1 MKKMPNW
8 VIHGKWTDKAK
19 IDRLIANY
27 VNQNIDYGTEWAFS
41 NEARSNID
49 EEETNASRQL
59 KFFYQKD
66 LEKQYSK
73 EKMYVKAFYI
83 HHLLDFFKETRLNL
97 NDLDL
102 VFAKFLNNKVQSEIM
117 DENGNCINFMDE
129 LNEIFALFKEHQLE
143 LIEDLL

>member
-1 MKKMPNW
+1 MPNW

-41 NEARSNID
+41 KDARSNSD
-49 EEETNASRQL
+49 EEESNASRQL
-59 KFFYQKD
+59 KFFYKKD
-66 LEKQYSK
+66 LEKQYSN

-83 HHLLDFFKETRLNL
+83 HHLLDFLKETRLNVRDL
-97 NDLDL
+97 NI
-102 VFAKFLNNKVQSEIM
+102 VFAKFLKKKVQSDIF
-117 DENGNCINFMDE
+117 DENGESINFMKE
-129 LNEIFALFKEHQLE
+129 INEIFALIKDNQDE

>member
-1 MKKMPNW
+1 MPNW

-41 NEARSNID
+41 KDARSNSD
-49 EEETNASRQL
+49 EEESNASRQL
-59 KFFYQKD
+59 KFFYKKD
-66 LEKQYSK
+66 LEKQYSN

-83 HHLLDFFKETRLNL
+83 HHLLNFLKETRLNVR
-97 NDLDL
+97 DLDI
-102 VFAKFLNNKVQSEIM
+102 VFAKFLKKKVQSDII
-117 DENGNCINFMDE
+117 DENGESISFMKE
-129 LNEIFALFKEHQLE
+129 INEIFVLVKDNQDE

>member
-1 MKKMPNW
+1 MPNW
-8 VIHGKWTDKAK
+8 VIHDKWTDKAK

-49 EEETNASRQL
+49 EEETNVSRQL

-66 LEKQYSK
+66 QEKQYSK
-73 EKMYVKAFYI
+73 EKMYVRAFYI